1 MCAFVSVYILP
12 YSQRPN
18 GVQTS
23 VLVLDHLGVSL
34 QEIEALL
41 RLKTFQ
47 IEYELQRDLRE
58 IYNYSILFKIYIYV
72 GCLMAIT
79 CLKNL

>member
-58 IYNYSILFKIYIYV
+58 IFNYSILFKIYIYE
-72 GCLMAIT
+72 GWLMAIT
-79 CLKNL
+79 CFKNL